1 MLCPRV
7 GSKPSTPC
15 HMSSVED
22 TSTAVPQVQLPVMVV
37 AEVQDA
43 LLMVLHD
50 LQRLEGLIHHAGD
63 NLQTRFSAAAASL
76 QGASEDQG
84 QVLSVVRE
92 ALQAAVTELQF
103 QDMASQLIQH
113 TAKVVQACANRLAAE
128 AMGQDE
134 DEVAADAGQLPERP
148 NPVTQDEMDA
158 GSIELF

>member
-1 MLCPRV
+1 M
-7 GSKPSTPC
+7 
-15 HMSSVED
+15 
-22 TSTAVPQVQLPVMVV
+22 AV

-63 NLQTRFSAAAASL
+63 NLQARFSAAATSL
-76 QGASEDQG
+76 QGADAG
-84 QVLSVVRE
+84 QAGPLALLRE
-92 ALQAAVTELQF
+92 TLQAAVTELQF

-128 AMGQDE
+128 GMGQDE
-134 DEVAADAGQLPERP
+134 DELAADAGQMPERP